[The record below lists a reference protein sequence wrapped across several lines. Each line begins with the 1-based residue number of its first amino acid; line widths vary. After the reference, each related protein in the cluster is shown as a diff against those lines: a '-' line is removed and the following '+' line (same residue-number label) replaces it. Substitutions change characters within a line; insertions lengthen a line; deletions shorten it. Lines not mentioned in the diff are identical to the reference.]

1 MNKADRNVILCFC
14 CHCVR
19 GCKHCCKTCKC
30 RCNQAHQC
38 EHDMWDEC
46 GDTTAEAWV
55 WYHSVSTT
63 MNSDFALSHIPDG
76 IKRRVEK
83 LTRKPIQ
90 LDLFD

>member
-1 MNKADRNVILCFC
+1 MNKADRNTILCFC

-46 GDTTAEAWV
+46 GDYYA
-55 WYHSVSTT
+55 
-63 MNSDFALSHIPDG
+63 FL
-76 IKRRVEK
+76 RRIGYAADPRYIAK
-83 LTRKPIQ
+83 LKN
-90 LDLFD
+90 L